1 MIFPTT
7 GEIAIIFTF
16 LLSIYTAFLKM
27 ENNKKL
33 NIKDFNLVMADITN
47 LVDSLAT
54 PKETTDEDK
63 TKGN

>member
-16 LLSIYTAFLKM
+16 LLSIYTAFLKV

-33 NIKDFNLVMADITN
+33 DIKEFNTVMADITK

-54 PKETTDEDK
+54 QETTNDTSK
-63 TKGN
+63 KQ